1 MTTAGRY
8 TRLLGVQLRA
18 AMQTS
23 MQYRLDFLVE
33 GAMSIYWL
41 AWNLVPLL
49 ILYGHRD
56 RVAGWDFPSALVVI
70 GWFTML
76 RGVLDGAVSPSL
88 VRAVEQI
95 RSGELDYV
103 LLKPAD
109 AQFLVSTGRFEWWK
123 VIDVLGG
130 AALVAWSLAR
140 LDVVPSAGEVAVA
153 ALLLLSGVLV
163 LYSLWILV
171 VCACFWVV
179 RLDNL
184 VYLFDALFDAARWPI
199 HVFRGFW
206 RVLFT
211 FVVPLA
217 LMTTYPAM
225 SLLGRLDARTAGLAL
240 GGAVL
245 FASVARFLWRK
256 AIRSYTSA
264 SS

>member
-1 MTTAGRY
+1 MTTAVRY
-8 TRLLGVQLRA
+8 ARLLGVQLRA

-23 MQYRLDFLVE
+23 MQYRLDFLLE

-49 ILYGHRD
+49 ILYGQRD
-56 RVAGWDFPSALVVI
+56 TVAGWDFESALVVI
-70 GWFTML
+70 GWFTVV

-95 RSGELDYV
+95 RSGEFDYL

-109 AQFLVSTGRFEWWK
+109 AQFLVSTSTFEGWK
-123 VIDVLGG
+123 VIDIAGG
-130 AALVAWSLAR
+130 VGLVVYALAR
-140 LDVVPSAGEVAVA
+140 IGHVPAAVDIGV
-153 ALLLLSGVLV
+153 ALLLLVAAVLV

-184 VYLFDALFDAARWPI
+184 VYLFDALFDAGRWPI

-225 SLLGRLDARTAGLAL
+225 AVLGRLDAPTAALAL

-245 FASVARFLWRK
+245 FAGLARLLWRK

>member
-1 MTTAGRY
+1 MTAAIRY
-8 TRLLGVQLRA
+8 ARLFGVQLRA
-18 AMQTS
+18 SMQTS
-23 MQYRLDFLVE
+23 MQYRLDFVLE

-41 AWNLVPLL
+41 AWNLVPLM
-49 ILYGHRD
+49 ILFGQRD
-56 RVAGWDFPSALVVI
+56 TVAGWDFESALVVI

-95 RSGELDYV
+95 RSGEFDYL

-109 AQFLVSTGRFEWWK
+109 AQFLVSTSRFEGWK
-123 VIDVLGG
+123 VVDVAGG
-130 AALVAWSLAR
+130 AALVVYGVAK
-140 LDVVPSAGEVAVA
+140 VGYVPSMSDVAV
-153 ALLLLSGVLV
+153 ALLLLMAAVLV

-171 VCACFWVV
+171 VSACFWVV

-184 VYLFDALFDAARWPI
+184 VYLFDALFDAGRWPI

-225 SLLGRLDARTAGLAL
+225 AVLGRLEGTTAAAAL
-240 GGAVL
+240 GGAVV
-245 FASVARFLWRK
+245 FAGVARLLWRK
-256 AIRSYTSA
+256 ALRSYTSA

>member
-1 MTTAGRY
+1 MTAAVRY
-8 TRLLGVQLRA
+8 ARLLGVQLRA

-23 MQYRLDFLVE
+23 MQYRLDFVVE
-33 GAMSIYWL
+33 GAMALYWL
-41 AWNLVPLL
+41 AWNLIPLL

-56 RVAGWDFPSALVVI
+56 SVAGWDFPSALVVI
-70 GWFTML
+70 GWFTIL

-95 RSGELDYV
+95 RSGEFDYV

-109 AQFLVSTGRFEWWK
+109 AQFLVSTGRFEWWN

-130 AALVAWSLAR
+130 AALITWALAK
-140 LDVVPSAGEVAVA
+140 LDHVPDAGEVTVA
-153 ALLLLSGVLV
+153 LLLLLSGVLV
-163 LYSLWILV
+163 LYSMWILV
-171 VCACFWVV
+171 VGACFWVV

-184 VYLFDALFDAARWPI
+184 VYLLDALFDAARWPI

-217 LMTTYPAM
+217 IMTTYPAM
-225 SLLGRLDARTAGLAL
+225 SVLGRLEARTAGLAL

-245 FASVARFLWRK
+245 FTAIARLLWRK
-256 AIRSYTSA
+256 AIRAYTAA

>member
-1 MTTAGRY
+1 
-8 TRLLGVQLRA
+8 LLGVQLRA
-18 AMQTS
+18 SMQTS
-23 MQYRLDFLVE
+23 MQYRLDFALE
-33 GAMSIYWL
+33 GAMALYWL

-49 ILYGHRD
+49 ILYGQRD
-56 RVAGWDFPSALVVI
+56 SVAGWDFSSALVVI

-95 RSGELDYV
+95 RSGEFDYV

-109 AQFLVSTGRFEWWK
+109 AQFLVSTARFEGWK
-123 VIDVLGG
+123 LVDIAGG
-130 AALVAWSLAR
+130 AALVVVALVR
-140 LDVVPSAGEVAVA
+140 LGVVPSVLDVAVA
-153 ALLLLSGVLV
+153 LVLMVAAVLV

-171 VCACFWVV
+171 VSACFWVV

-217 LMTTYPAM
+217 LMTTYPSMAV
-225 SLLGRLDARTAGLAL
+225 LGRLDGRTAAAALA
-240 GGAVL
+240 GAVL
-245 FASVARFLWRK
+245 FAAIARFLWSR
-256 AIRSYTSA
+256 ALRSYTSA